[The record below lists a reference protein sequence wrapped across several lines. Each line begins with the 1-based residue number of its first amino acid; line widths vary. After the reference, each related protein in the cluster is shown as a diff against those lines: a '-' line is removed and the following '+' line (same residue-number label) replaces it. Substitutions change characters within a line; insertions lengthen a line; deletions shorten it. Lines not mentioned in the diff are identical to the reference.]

1 MHVWV
6 QSLKFGKPL
15 PEEFIDDGR
24 RSCNAN
30 KSLEVAGA
38 GEALKRIQV
47 FTPMGRLVRTLYPA
61 RPTYAFDLPAGIYI
75 IRAEIA
81 HDQKTVKLRVL

>member
-1 MHVWV
+1 MHIWV

-30 KSLEVAGA
+30 KSLEVGGVGLDLLQKIVVNIQHGLRLHQGINAG
-38 GEALKRIQV
+38 G
-47 FTPMGRLVRTLYPA
+47 G
-61 RPTYAFDLPAGIYI
+61 
-75 IRAEIA
+75 
-81 HDQKTVKLRVL
+81 